1 MKNLKLWVY
10 AQAATLGLATVMS
23 SAANADIVST
33 QSLITSD
40 EYGLTLR
47 AGSTQQLQDTL
58 NAALENDEVI
68 NKLVAMGVDPSAA
81 KDRIANLTEA
91 EAQTLAAKLDSM
103 PAGGN
108 VVLLLVIIILVL
120 LLR

>member
-10 AQAATLGLATVMS
+10 GQAAALGLATVMS
-23 SAANADIVST
+23 TAANADIIST
-33 QSLITSD
+33 QSLIVSD
-40 EYGLTLR
+40 DYGLTVHS
-47 AGSTQQLQDTL
+47 GSTKELQATL
-58 NAALENDEVI
+58 HGALDNSEVI
-68 NKLVAMGVDPSAA
+68 DKLVAMGVDPKAA
-81 KDRIANLTEA
+81 KDRIANMTDA
-91 EAQTLAAKLDSM
+91 EAQTLAAKIDSM

>member
-10 AQAATLGLATVMS
+10 GQAAALSLATVMS
-23 SAANADIVST
+23 TAANADIIST
-33 QSLITSD
+33 QSLIVSD
-40 EYGLTLR
+40 DYGLTVQS
-47 AGSTQQLQDTL
+47 GSTKELQASL
-58 NAALENDEVI
+58 HAALDNSEVVD
-68 NKLVAMGVDPSAA
+68 KLVAMGVDPKAA
-81 KDRIANLTEA
+81 KDRISNMTDA
-91 EAQTLAAKLDSM
+91 EAQTLAAKIDSM